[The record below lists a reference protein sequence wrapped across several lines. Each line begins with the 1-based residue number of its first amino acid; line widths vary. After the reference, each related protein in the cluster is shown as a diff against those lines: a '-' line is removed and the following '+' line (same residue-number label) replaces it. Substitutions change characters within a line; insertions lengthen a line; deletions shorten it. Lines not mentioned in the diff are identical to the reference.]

1 MAGQIVSDEVLTTRR
16 LRMVEEQ
23 IVRRGVTDPA
33 VLEAMRR
40 VPRHLFVPSDMIE
53 SAYDDTPLPIGCGQT
68 ISQPYI
74 VASMTEQVGL
84 TSSSK
89 VLEIGTGSGYQTAVL
104 AEIARK
110 VYSIEL
116 LSALADRAER
126 ILNNLYP
133 ATVRLQTGDGND
145 GWPEEAPFDAI
156 MVTAAAD
163 KIPSKLLNQLTVNG
177 RMIIPVRLERSDLQ
191 ELVLARKTSKGV
203 SYEVLYQVRFVPLKR
218 GLH

>member
-1 MAGQIVSDEVLTTRR
+1 
-16 LRMVEEQ
+16 MVEEQ

-163 KIPSKLLNQLTVNG
+163 EIPSKLLNQLTVNG

>member
-1 MAGQIVSDEVLTTRR
+1 
-16 LRMVEEQ
+16 MVEEQ